1 MMARVTI
8 PPPYEPTTRGCEG
21 GCGAS
26 GARASAIA
34 SKAHSPPS
42 HDQLVLSLPD
52 IHCAGCI
59 SAVERALNDVP
70 GVLSAR
76 VNLSRKRVLVTAKGV
91 TAEDLIA
98 ALASA
103 GHTAQ
108 ELNPEVLQTADP
120 EGRALLIRL
129 GVAGFAMMNVMLL
142 SVAVW
147 SGAEDATRTL
157 FHWISALIALPA
169 IAFAARPFF
178 ANALRALRAWRLNM
192 DVPISL
198 AILLAAGMSLSETW
212 IGGPDA
218 WFDAALSL
226 TFFLLIGRYLDHRT
240 RRVARSAAAD
250 LTALESPRALRI
262 AAAADGVAGETLDD
276 PMRQP
281 TTVVPI
287 AELAKGDVIRL
298 LPGSRSPV
306 DGDVI
311 AGQSELDRAILTGE
325 SLPQPAAPGTRISA
339 GEMNLTGPLVIRVS
353 AAGADT
359 SLRRLADLV
368 ALAETGRTRYTPLT
382 DRAAAIY
389 APAVHLVAAAG
400 FLGWYLATGD
410 LRLALN
416 VAVATLIITC
426 PCALGLAVPA
436 VSTAAS
442 GRLFRMGLLVKDPT
456 ALERL
461 AEIDS
466 VVFDKTGT
474 LTEDQPRFITHSQV
488 TQVGGPPDALTAPA
502 PSAPDQPTSDHPTSA
517 HPTSDRPGPEDS
529 VALALAEGSGHP
541 LARALSKGL
550 RDRNLG
556 PASVTHLTEVP
567 GHGIE
572 GRWNGRSV
580 RLGRAEWVDAYA
592 TNLEWQVPARGSSN
606 DKGATSAPLAPA
618 DKPEQTDAAAS
629 DGAIPD
635 RPAAKASEGLR
646 RADKDAAQTLPLSTG
661 PNRQLPGPILSSAAT
676 WLRIGNEPPVP
687 YFFDDSLRPGAR
699 RMVAGF
705 AAQDLDLTLLSG
717 DAERPVA
724 DVARRLGIPRW
735 RAGLLPRQKEL
746 FMAGIRAR
754 GLRALMVGD
763 GLNDTA
769 AMARAHVSIAP
780 ASAPDAARTV
790 SDIVL
795 LGRDLAPL
803 SEAYATA
810 KSARSRILE
819 NFAIAAGYNAI
830 AVPLALAGLAS
841 PLTAALAMSSS
852 SILVSLNAMRLR

>member
-1 MMARVTI
+1 MMARATL
-8 PPPYEPTTRGCEG
+8 PAPCDGPATRSCDG
-21 GCGAS
+21 GCGAPRVPPHGTDTTS
-26 GARASAIA
+26 ASHAPA
-34 SKAHSPPS
+34 G
-42 HDQLVLSLPD
+42 DQLLLSLPD
-52 IHCAGCI
+52 IRCAGCI
-59 SAVERALNDVP
+59 SGVERALNDVP

-76 VNLSRKRVLVTAKGV
+76 VNLSRKRVSVTAKGV
-91 TAEDLIA
+91 SAEDLIA
-98 ALASA
+98 ALKTA

-157 FHWISALIALPA
+157 FHWISAAIALPA
-169 IAFAARPFF
+169 IAFSARPFF
-178 ANALRALRAWRLNM
+178 ANALQALRAWRLNM

-240 RRVARSAAAD
+240 RRAARSAAAD
-250 LTALESPRALRI
+250 LTALESPRALLI

-353 AAGADT
+353 AAGADS

-474 LTEDQPRFITHSQV
+474 LTEDQPRFITPSH
-488 TQVGGPPDALTAPA
+488 GALRADADDT
-502 PSAPDQPTSDHPTSA
+502 
-517 HPTSDRPGPEDS
+517 

-550 RDRNLG
+550 RDRGLR
-556 PASVTHLTEVP
+556 PARVTQLTEVP
-567 GHGIE
+567 GHGVE
-572 GRWNGRSV
+572 GRWKGRSV

-592 TNLEWQVPARGSSN
+592 THLDWPVPARGPSVRPLPGVIDRS
-606 DKGATSAPLAPA
+606 GARLTDTPDTGQPEAQDDANAPTGDAEPAPKLPVGTGPDQPLA
-618 DKPEQTDAAAS
+618 
-629 DGAIPD
+629 
-635 RPAAKASEGLR
+635 
-646 RADKDAAQTLPLSTG
+646 G
-661 PNRQLPGPILSSAAT
+661 PVPTSAAT
-676 WLRIGNEPPVP
+676 WLRIGNEAPVP
-687 YFFDDSLRPGAR
+687 YVFDDSLRPGAR

-705 AAQDLDLTLLSG
+705 AAQNLDLTLLSG

-735 RAGLLPRQKEL
+735 RAGLLPRQKEM
-746 FMAGIRAR
+746 FMAKLQAPGQ
-754 GLRALMVGD
+754 RALMVGD

-803 SEAYATA
+803 SDAHATA
-810 KSARSRILE
+810 KSARRRILE